1 MKQAYAIFDNAEQ
14 ELFANS
20 VHDTPQGAL
29 VNGLLLCFGYVTPA
43 QFNYRQIKAMWDL
56 HNTKHRYSVVVV
68 EIAKVR
74 EYIDE
79 DPTT

>member
-1 MKQAYAIFDNAEQ
+1 MKQAHAIFDNVEQ

-29 VNGLLLCFGYVTPA
+29 VNGLLLCFRYVTPPA
-43 QFNYRQIKAMWDL
+43 FTYQQIKAVWDM
-56 HNTKHRYSVVVV
+56 HNKRKRYSVVVV

-74 EYIDE
+74 EYIE
-79 DPTT
+79 